1 MPLPLLLCAVLLAGA
16 PPRPVTMAAP
26 AFQVL
31 DTLPAGTARAPFA
44 VLARAVPPVAA
55 AEPAADAW
63 IGEDKAR
70 HFLMSFG
77 VTMMGYGV
85 ARASG
90 VAEADARVAAAAGSG
105 LAGVGKEIHD
115 LRAGGPFSVR
125 DLAWDAAG
133 IAAGVMLLFN
143 IR

>member
-1 MPLPLLLCAVLLAGA
+1 MPLSFLLCAVLLGGDAGWTA
-16 PPRPVTMAAP
+16 PAPVT
-26 AFQVL
+26 
-31 DTLPAGTARAPFA
+31 GTADPMPVRPSL
-44 VLARAVPPVAA
+44 LAGAVPPEPGGAVA
-55 AEPAADAW
+55 PAVDAW

-77 VTMMGYGV
+77 ITMMGYGA
-85 ARASG
+85 ARAG
-90 VAEADARVAAAAGSG
+90 GAGEADARLAAAAGSG

-125 DLAWDAAG
+125 DLAWDAGG
-133 IAAGVMLLFN
+133 IAAAVLVLFN